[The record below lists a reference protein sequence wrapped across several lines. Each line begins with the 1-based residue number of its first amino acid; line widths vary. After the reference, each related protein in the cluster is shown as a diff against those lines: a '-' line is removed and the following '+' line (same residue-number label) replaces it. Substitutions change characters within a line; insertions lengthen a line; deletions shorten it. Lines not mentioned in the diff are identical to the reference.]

1 MGCLPKRSRQRRQL
15 PRLSLLAWLGH
26 WCLRLLKIVLVGLT
40 TCGLGW
46 VWLAMF
52 VYYERFKR
60 RRLAG
65 SGPHRR

>member
-1 MGCLPKRSRQRRQL
+1 
-15 PRLSLLAWLGH
+15 
-26 WCLRLLKIVLVGLT
+26 VGLT